1 MFRCR
6 FSVFRIMKSLVRTP
20 VCLWTGTLPLPAR
33 TLVVILLIGMVPGV
47 GYAQFDSASQVDVDT
62 RLSVDGVRPGD
73 TFEVAVRLT
82 VTPPYKIYGPGQEP
96 PLVAT
101 RVEAEPPEGLRLLGE
116 PIYPP
121 AESTEADYGPD
132 FPSRVEAFSDAV
144 TTVFLRMER
153 TDEPLEGEAELILPL
168 RVTYQACTDIGCLA
182 PVQDVPIE
190 VRVPLAPSD
199 AEVSRTHDDWFAGL
213 SDLPAPPADDADT
226 PLPAD
231 DAPATADEP
240 PSTTFEALWQA
251 GVWRAIAFA
260 FLAGLVASLT
270 PCVYP
275 MIPITVAFFGGQA
288 GQHTGR
294 RLFLA
299 GLYVLGIVVTFT
311 ILGITVALIG
321 KELGA
326 LMGHPLVV
334 LGFAALFVA
343 MALSMFG
350 LYEIRPPAALLQ
362 RVGGGGAK
370 QGPIGALSMGL
381 MLGLVAAPCVG
392 PFVAGILGM
401 VASLAGQSETLVQGV
416 VMGAAGMSS
425 FGLGMGVLFFILAFS
440 SAALSALPKAGQW
453 MEDLKRIFGWVF
465 IGAALFF
472 LDVLI
477 PSALTGVL
485 FALWAIGLGVFIL
498 RFTTFRH
505 VAFRVASVA
514 LLLLGAYLLTWT
526 GVNTGVLRG
535 LPQGPFPRSLAG
547 VLFLPAETIDWVD
560 DYEEGLRIARRE
572 NRPLLVD
579 FWAPWCR
586 PCIEMDARVFSR
598 PDVVDAVEPFVPVKL
613 NVDVSEYSEL
623 KINTFGSHALPYY
636 IFLHPDGSPTGVDVE
651 YAVSVEEFLDAVRR
665 AAAEN
670 R

>member
-1 MFRCR
+1 MFRHYR
-6 FSVFRIMKSLVRTP
+6 PFLRMPKPASRKPVRRRS
-20 VCLWTGTLPLPAR
+20 GTVLPPAR
-33 TLVVILLIGMVPGV
+33 TLFFLLLVGMATGV
-47 GYAQFDSASQVDVDT
+47 GYAQFDSAAQVDVDT

-73 TFEVAVRLT
+73 TFEVAVRFT
-82 VTPPYKIYGPGQEP
+82 VTPPYKIYGPGQAP

-101 RVEAEPPEGLRLLGE
+101 RVEAEPPEGFRLLGE
-116 PIYPP
+116 PVYPP
-121 AESTEADYGPD
+121 AKSTEVDYGPD
-132 FPSRVEAFSDAV
+132 FPNRVEAFPDSV

-153 TDEPLEGEAELILPL
+153 TDEPLEDKAELTLPL
-168 RVTYQACTDIGCLA
+168 RVTYQACTDVGCLA
-182 PVQDVPIE
+182 PVQGARIE
-190 VRVPLAPSD
+190 VRVPLVPSGT
-199 AEVSRTHDDWFAGL
+199 EVARTHEDWFASL
-213 SDLPAPPADDADT
+213 ADVPAPSIDDADT
-226 PLPAD
+226 PTVAADKPPA
-231 DAPATADEP
+231 P
-240 PSTTFEALWQA
+240 TFEGLWQA

-288 GQHTGR
+288 GQNTGR
-294 RLFLA
+294 RVFLA

-343 MALSMFG
+343 LALSMFG

-362 RVGGGGAK
+362 KVGGSGAK

-425 FGLGMGVLFFILAFS
+425 FGLGMGVLFFVLAFS

-453 MEDLKRIFGWVF
+453 MEDLKRVFGWVF

-477 PSALTGVL
+477 PSAVTGVL

-498 RFTTFRH
+498 RFTVFRH
-505 VAFRVASVA
+505 VAFRVAAVA

-535 LPQGPFPRSLAG
+535 LPEGPFPRSLAG
-547 VLFLPAETIDWVD
+547 VLFLPAETVDWVD
-560 DYEEGLRIARRE
+560 DYEEGLRIAREE
-572 NRPLLVD
+572 NRPILVD

-598 PDVVDAVEPFVPVKL
+598 PDLVDAIAPFVPVKL
-613 NVDVSEYSEL
+613 NVDVPEYSDL

-651 YAVSVEEFLDAVRR
+651 YAVSVEEFLDAVAR
-665 AAAEN
+665 AAERAGG
-670 R
+670 